1 MNNTQP
7 TPSLSFKKR
16 DVSATSLS
24 GSTRINLKR
33 IKQTKIS
40 SVIPVND
47 KLSNYS
53 FSDMSSVAIILQ
65 DTAE

>member
-16 DVSATSLS
+16 DISANSLS